1 MNRHDCFFPSLTR
14 ITDFEQNTFQ
24 VNSLEREHWETGD
37 YVQAAVTGERGQS
50 YILEL
55 NTGRMIETMPGDKII
70 GAFGKRNATLV
81 GVGTWEA
88 IGNDLCIDA
97 LTSAGLFG
105 KATSVSPLMPKFM
118 SLKYLGHVT
127 RNGSKLNMRDFVEPV
142 QERKLETPI
151 VLLVG
156 TSMSAG
162 KTTTGR
168 VIIHELKRNGYSVVG
183 AKLTGAGRYRDVLS
197 FGDAGADHIFDF
209 VDAGLPSTVC
219 EPDEYRVRL
228 RQLLSRIAAIDTDVL
243 VAEAGA
249 SPLEPYN
256 GATAIEEIRDNVRC
270 TILCASD
277 PYAVAGVQAAFEF
290 QPDLVTGP
298 AANTEAA
305 ISLVEKLTGVRAL
318 NLMEPSSTPALAELL
333 KKKLSGR

>member
-1 MNRHDCFFPSLTR
+1 MNAHNCFFPSLTR
-14 ITDFEQNTFQ
+14 ITDLEQKPFQ
-24 VNSLEREHWETGD
+24 VGLLAREHWETGD
-37 YVQAAVTGERGQS
+37 YVQAEVTGERGQS
-50 YILEL
+50 YVLEL
-55 NTGRMIETMPGDKII
+55 NTGRMMETMPGDKII
-70 GAFGKRNATLV
+70 GALGKRAATLV

-88 IGNDLCIDA
+88 IGNDLSIDA

-127 RNGSKLNMRDFVEPV
+127 RNGSKLNMRDFVKPAL
-142 QERKLETPI
+142 ERKLKTPV

-168 VIIHELKRNGYSVVG
+168 VVIHELKRSGYAVVG
-183 AKLTGAGRYRDVLS
+183 VKLTGAGRYRDVLS
-197 FGDAGADHIFDF
+197 FSDAGADHIFDF

-219 EPDEYRVRL
+219 EPDEYRSRL
-228 RQLLSRIAAIDTDVL
+228 RQLLSRIAAIDVDVL

-256 GATAIEEIRDNVRC
+256 GATAIEEIHDNVRC

-298 AANTEAA
+298 AANTDAA
-305 ISLVEKLTGVRAL
+305 VSLVEKLTGVRAL
-318 NLMEPSSTPALAELL
+318 NLMVPSSTPALAELL
-333 KKKLSGR
+333 NKKLSGR

>member
-1 MNRHDCFFPSLTR
+1 MNQHNCFFPSLTR
-14 ITDFEQNTFQ
+14 IADLEHKPFEIE
-24 VNSLEREHWETGD
+24 SLAREHWETGD
-37 YVQAAVTGERGQS
+37 YVQAEVTGVRGQS
-50 YILEL
+50 YVLEL
-55 NTGRMIETMPGDKII
+55 NTGRMMEAMPGDKVI
-70 GAFGKRNATLV
+70 GAFGMRAATLV

-88 IGNDLCIDA
+88 IENDNCMEA

-105 KATSVSPLMPKFM
+105 KSTSVSPLMPKFM

-127 RNGSKLNMRDFVEPV
+127 RAKTKLNMRDFVQPV
-142 QERKLETPI
+142 QERKLETPV

-168 VIIHELKRNGYSVVG
+168 VVIHELKRCGYSVVG

-219 EPDEYRVRL
+219 EPDEYHVRL
-228 RQLLSRIAAIDTDVL
+228 RNLLSRIAAIDVDVL

-277 PYAVAGVQAAFEF
+277 PYAVAGVQAAFDF
-290 QPDLVTGP
+290 QPDLVSGP
-298 AANTEAA
+298 AANTDAA
-305 ISLVEKLTGVRAL
+305 VSLVEKLTGVRAL

-333 KKKLSGR
+333 KEKLSLH